1 MMSCILYIIL
11 VFLLFLACALS
22 ALTQLSHRRTTD
34 VKELAP
40 QRTVHIRILS
50 VCILVF
56 TLTAFICREGGGF
69 GFLLWAGLLSV
80 SACCVA
86 LVLGWWPRLLVPLAR
101 LMSHSAFLLPLMP
114 LSGPGK
120 SPD

>member
-11 VFLLFLACALS
+11 AVLLFFACALS

-40 QRTVHIRILS
+40 QRILHVRILS
-50 VCILVF
+50 VCIVVF

-69 GFLLWAGLLSV
+69 GFLLWARDSFCFSLL
-80 SACCVA
+80 CCSCFRMVA
-86 LVLGWWPRLLVPLAR
+86 APAR
-101 LMSHSAFLLPLMP
+101 AA
-114 LSGPGK
+114 G
-120 SPD
+120 SPDVTFSFSSHAIGWSWKIS